1 MVAGCDF
8 ARSVQGLARAFSGL
22 GLGSRF
28 RNLNVYLYSNMQSFP
43 KTNKITYL
51 LKDIE
56 KLHSKKS
63 ELIKNE
69 LWPHSSLKLE

>member
-8 ARSVQGLARAFSGL
+8 AWPVQGLARAFSGL
-22 GLGSRF
+22 GPGSRV
-28 RNLNVYLYSNMQSFP
+28 RNLNVYLYSNMQSFL

-56 KLHSKKS
+56 KLHSKMS
-63 ELIKNE
+63 ELIEK
-69 LWPHSSLKLE
+69 